1 MKKEYKKSILDGI
14 IQGVLVCFFPKY
26 IVSVFFVDEPIE
38 LNIVFTIILC
48 VLSIISFYYLIL
60 RKKEKILLNSFIS
73 FMVFLIIL
81 TLNFINLFTLNI
93 KILPSRE
100 TSNADGLLIIFFV
113 GSYLFST
120 VILRLLAFIIAF
132 IIKKIKWK
140 NGHRKMS
147 VNFRIL
153 FWIKLLFQPYLNEG
167 NECKHKLS

>member
-73 FMVFLIIL
+73 FISFVVILIL
-81 TLNFINLFTLNI
+81 GFINLTKWNI
-93 KILPSRE
+93 NFFPLIE
-100 TSNADGLLIIFFV
+100 TSNIEELD
-113 GSYLFST
+113 
-120 VILRLLAFIIAF
+120 ILLLAYFYLVFILISRLVVLAIKF
-132 IIKKIKWK
+132 IMKKVK
-140 NGHRKMS
+140 R
-147 VNFRIL
+147 
-153 FWIKLLFQPYLNEG
+153 
-167 NECKHKLS
+167 